1 MFASP
6 YASFQPEVK
15 CRRSPLPV
23 KKKKSWQATER
34 LQNQLH
40 NSKQIVNGEIMGAS
54 IAYYLE
60 QHYFCMA
67 IAEAHVQ
74 ICSGVFMIGLSIVL
88 S

>member
-1 MFASP
+1 
-6 YASFQPEVK
+6 
-15 CRRSPLPV
+15 
-23 KKKKSWQATER
+23 
-34 LQNQLH
+34 
-40 NSKQIVNGEIMGAS
+40 MGAS